1 MCAEVSDAFQA
12 VTVICGQPEANDN
25 GVLSA
30 KRKGGQERAYVLL
43 FI

>member
-1 MCAEVSDAFQA
+1 MEISDSFQA
-12 VTVICGQPEANDN
+12 VTVICGEPEATDN
-25 GVLSA
+25 RVLSL

>member
-1 MCAEVSDAFQA
+1 MEISDSFKA
-12 VTVICGQPEANDN
+12 VTVICGEPEATDN
-25 GVLSA
+25 RVLSL

>member
-1 MCAEVSDAFQA
+1 MAEISDSFQA
-12 VTVICGQPEANDN
+12 VTVICGQPGATDN
-25 GVLSA
+25 RVLSA